1 MLGKFFR
8 KDKSNISDNQN
19 EKVKFLNNKNKS
31 THASILNYFGFN
43 DFNHETYFTDFVA
56 ENNANLYNAPLDINN
71 ETIKKYLIQQEFYRK
86 NWNSIFKLSKLGISG
101 YLIYIANDDL
111 YFQVV
116 DIQQRVYDIGG
127 KLTQCTIFYDSYQ
140 QNAQT
145 VRLFEIYTLNNEQ
158 VTINRSIYSI
168 SDNKKQFPLDFK
180 SFINNPNLLQE
191 QKLNI
196 NYIPISIMRNKA
208 NELADCNKVMDKIK
222 ALDVIYEQIVLDT
235 ILNSPKF
242 IFNQT
247 YGNVQSTLEE
257 AVRTL
262 VTKNYIF
269 KSGGD
274 NNEQNENINMTNSNF
289 KGKNLTDIY
298 DWNVNEIFKRCG
310 IHIPNQKKSAQ
321 QSVPESTAV
330 NISTINY
337 IEQKLW
343 QFNID
348 ILKFIQI
355 LVRMDKDLLNSK
367 TFNINDEQ
375 KINNLTVK
383 LKLFNPENNQL
394 IGDNNGKQQQTTNEV
409 SSETETN

>member
-1 MLGKFFR
+1 MWKLK
-8 KDKSNISDNQN
+8 
-19 EKVKFLNNKNKS
+19 
-31 THASILNYFGFN
+31 
-43 DFNHETYFTDFVA
+43 

-71 ETIKKYLIQQEFYRK
+71 ETIKQYLINQEFYRK

-101 YLIYIANDDL
+101 YLIFIANDDL

-116 DIQQRVYDIGG
+116 DIQQRVYDITG
-127 KLTQCTIFYDSYQ
+127 KLIQCTIFYDSYE
-140 QNAQT
+140 QNAQI

-158 VTINRSIYSI
+158 VTINRAIYSI
-168 SDNKKQFPLDFK
+168 SDNKKRFPLDFK
-180 SFINNPNLLQE
+180 SFINNPNLEQE
-191 QKLNI
+191 QTLNI
-196 NYIPISIMRNKA
+196 NYIPIAIMRNKA

-242 IFNQT
+242 IFSQT
-247 YGNVQSTLEE
+247 YGNVQSALED

-274 NNEQNENINMTNSNF
+274 SNEQNENINMTSSNF

-310 IHIPNQKKSAQ
+310 IHIPSQKKSAQ

-355 LVRMDKDLLNSK
+355 LIRLDKDLLNSK
-367 TFNINDEQ
+367 SFNINDEQ
-375 KINNLTVK
+375 EINNLTVK

-394 IGDNNGKQQQTTNEV
+394 IGENNGKQQQTTNEV
-409 SSETETN
+409 STETETN

>member
-1 MLGKFFR
+1 MLNPFKR
-8 KDKSNISDNQN
+8 KEKSNITDNQN
-19 EKVKFLNNKNKS
+19 EKVKFLTNKNKS

-71 ETIKKYLIQQEFYRK
+71 ETIKQYLINQEFYRK

-101 YLIYIANDDL
+101 YLIFIANDDL

-116 DIQQRVYDIGG
+116 DIQQRVYDITG
-127 KLTQCTIFYDSYQ
+127 KLIQCTIFYDSYE
-140 QNAQT
+140 QNAQI
-145 VRLFEIYTLNNEQ
+145 VRLFEVYTLNNEK
-158 VTINRSIYSI
+158 VTINRAIYSVND
-168 SDNKKQFPLDFK
+168 SKKQFPLDFK
-180 SFINNPNLLQE
+180 SFINNPNLAQE
-191 QKLNI
+191 QTLNI
-196 NYIPISIMRNKA
+196 NYIPIAIMRNKA

-242 IFNQT
+242 IFGQT
-247 YGNVQSTLEE
+247 YGNVKDSLED
-257 AVRTL
+257 AIRIL

-274 NNEQNENINMTNSNF
+274 SNEQNENINMTSSNF

-310 IHIPNQKKSAQ
+310 IHIPSQKKSAQ

-355 LVRMDKDLLNSK
+355 LVRLDKDLLNSK

-375 KINNLTVK
+375 EINNLTVR

-394 IGDNNGKQQQTTNEV
+394 IGENNGKQQQTTNEI
-409 SSETETN
+409 STETN

>member
-1 MLGKFFR
+1 MLGRFLR
-8 KDKSNISDNQN
+8 RDKSTNN
-19 EKVKFLNNKNKS
+19 EEKTKLTFLKGKS
-31 THASILNYFGFN
+31 THASILIYFGFN

-71 ETIKKYLIQQEFYRK
+71 ETIKQYLIKQEFYRK
-86 NWNSIFKLSKLGISG
+86 NWNSIFKLSKLGISS
-101 YLIYIANDDL
+101 YLIFIANDDL

-116 DIQQRVYDIGG
+116 DIQQRVYDITG
-127 KLTQCTIFYDSYQ
+127 KLIQCTIFYDSYE

-145 VRLFEIYTLNNEQ
+145 VRLFEVYTLNNEQ
-158 VTINRSIYSI
+158 VTINRAIYSVN
-168 SDNKKQFPLDFK
+168 DNKKQFSLDFK
-180 SFINNPNLLQE
+180 SFINNPNLAQE
-191 QKLNI
+191 QTLNI
-196 NYIPISIMRNKA
+196 NYIPIAIMRNKA

-242 IFNQT
+242 IFDQT
-247 YGNVQSTLEE
+247 YGNVKDSLED
-257 AVRTL
+257 AIRIL

-274 NNEQNENINMTNSNF
+274 SNEQNENINMTSSNF

-310 IHIPNQKKSAQ
+310 IHIPSQKKSAQ

-348 ILKFIQI
+348 ILKFIQR
-355 LVRMDKDLLNSK
+355 LVRLDKDLLNSK
-367 TFNINDEQ
+367 TFNINDKQE
-375 KINNLTVK
+375 INNLNVK

-394 IGDNNGKQQQTTNEV
+394 IGENNGQSKQQQTTNKF
-409 SSETETN
+409 STETN

>member
-1 MLGKFFR
+1 MLSLFKR
-8 KDKSNISDNQN
+8 KEKSNISDNQN
-19 EKVKFLNNKNKS
+19 EKVKFLTNKNKS

-56 ENNANLYNAPLDINN
+56 ENNANLYNAPLEINN
-71 ETIKKYLIQQEFYRK
+71 ETIKQYLIQQEFYRK

-111 YFQVV
+111 YFQVI
-116 DIQQRVYDIGG
+116 DIQQRVYDITG
-127 KLTQCTIFYDSYQ
+127 KLIQCTIFYDSYQ

-158 VTINRSIYSI
+158 VIINRAIYSI
-168 SDNKKQFPLDFK
+168 NDSKNQFPLDFN

-191 QKLNI
+191 QTLNI
-196 NYIPISIMRNKA
+196 NYIPIAIMRNKA
-208 NELADCNKVMDKIK
+208 NELADCDKVMDKIK

-242 IFNQT
+242 IFSQT
-247 YGNVQSTLEE
+247 YGNVQSALEE

-310 IHIPNQKKSAQ
+310 IHIPSQKKSAQ

-355 LVRMDKDLLNSK
+355 LVTVDKDLLNSK

-375 KINNLTVK
+375 EINNLTVK

-394 IGDNNGKQQQTTNEV
+394 IGENNGKQQQTTNEV
-409 SSETETN
+409 STETN

>member
-1 MLGKFFR
+1 MLSRFFR
-8 KDKSNISDNQN
+8 KDKSNIGDNQN
-19 EKVKFLNNKNKS
+19 EKVKFLTNKNKS

-71 ETIKKYLIQQEFYRK
+71 ETIKQYLIQQEFYRK
-86 NWNSIFKLSKLGISG
+86 NWNSIFKLSKLGISA

-116 DIQQRVYDIGG
+116 DIQQRVYDITG
-127 KLTQCTIFYDSYQ
+127 KLIECTIFYDSYE
-140 QNAQT
+140 QNAQM
-145 VRLFEIYTLNNEQ
+145 VRLFEVYTLNNEQ
-158 VTINRSIYSI
+158 ITINREIYSV

-180 SFINNPNLLQE
+180 SYINNPNLAQE
-191 QKLNI
+191 KILNI
-196 NYIPISIMRNKA
+196 NYIPIAIMRNKA

-242 IFNQT
+242 IFSQT
-247 YGNVQSTLEE
+247 YGNVQSLIED

-310 IHIPNQKKSAQ
+310 IHITSQKKSAQ

-355 LVRMDKDLLNSK
+355 LVRIDKDLLNSK

-375 KINNLTVK
+375 EINNLTVK

-394 IGDNNGKQQQTTNEV
+394 IGENNGKQQQTTNEV
-409 SSETETN
+409 STETETN

>member
-1 MLGKFFR
+1 MLSLFKR
-8 KDKSNISDNQN
+8 KEKSNISDNQN
-19 EKVKFLNNKNKS
+19 EKIKFLTNKNKS

-71 ETIKKYLIQQEFYRK
+71 ETIKQYLIKQEFYRK

-116 DIQQRVYDIGG
+116 DIQQRVYDITG
-127 KLTQCTIFYDSYQ
+127 KLIQCTIFYDSYE
-140 QNAQT
+140 QNAQM

-158 VTINRSIYSI
+158 VTINRAIYSVND
-168 SDNKKQFPLDFK
+168 SKKQFPLSFK
-180 SFINNPNLLQE
+180 EYINNPNLEQE
-191 QKLNI
+191 QTLNI
-196 NYIPISIMRNKA
+196 NYIPIAIMRNKA

-310 IHIPNQKKSAQ
+310 IHIPSQKKSAQ

-355 LVRMDKDLLNSK
+355 LVKIDKDLLNSK

-375 KINNLTVK
+375 KLNNLTVK

-394 IGDNNGKQQQTTNEV
+394 IGENNGKQKQTTNEV
-409 SSETETN
+409 STETN

>member
-1 MLGKFFR
+1 MLSLFKR
-8 KDKSNISDNQN
+8 NEKSNISDNQN
-19 EKVKFLNNKNKS
+19 EKVKFLTNKNKS

-71 ETIKKYLIQQEFYRK
+71 ETIKQYLIQQEFYRK
-86 NWNSIFKLSKLGISG
+86 NWNSIFKLSKLGISA

-116 DIQQRVYDIGG
+116 DIQQRVYDITG
-127 KLTQCTIFYDSYQ
+127 KLIECTIFYDSYE
-140 QNAQT
+140 QNAQM
-145 VRLFEIYTLNNEQ
+145 VRLFEVYTLNNEQ
-158 VTINRSIYSI
+158 ITINRAIYSI

-180 SFINNPNLLQE
+180 SFINNPNLAQE
-191 QKLNI
+191 QTLNI
-196 NYIPISIMRNKA
+196 NYIPIAIMRNKA

-242 IFNQT
+242 IFSQT
-247 YGNVQSTLEE
+247 YGNVQSLIED

-310 IHIPNQKKSAQ
+310 IHIPSQKKSAQ

-355 LVRMDKDLLNSK
+355 LVSVDKDLLNSK
-367 TFNINDEQ
+367 TFNINDDQE
-375 KINNLTVK
+375 INNLTVK

-394 IGDNNGKQQQTTNEV
+394 IGENNGKQQQTTNEI
-409 SSETETN
+409 STETN

>member
-1 MLGKFFR
+1 MLNPFKR
-8 KDKSNISDNQN
+8 KEKSNITDNQN
-19 EKVKFLNNKNKS
+19 EKVKFLTNKNKS

-71 ETIKKYLIQQEFYRK
+71 ETIKQYLINQEFYRK

-101 YLIYIANDDL
+101 YLIFIANDDL

-116 DIQQRVYDIGG
+116 DIQQRVYDITG
-127 KLTQCTIFYDSYQ
+127 KLIQCTIFYDSYE
-140 QNAQT
+140 QNAQM
-145 VRLFEIYTLNNEQ
+145 VRLFEVYTLNNEQ
-158 VTINRSIYSI
+158 VTINRAIYSVND
-168 SDNKKQFPLDFK
+168 SKKQFPLDFK
-180 SFINNPNLLQE
+180 SFINNPNLAQE
-191 QKLNI
+191 QTLNI
-196 NYIPISIMRNKA
+196 NYIPIAIMRNKA

-242 IFNQT
+242 IFSQT
-247 YGNVQSTLEE
+247 YGNVQSALED

-274 NNEQNENINMTNSNF
+274 SNEQNENINMTNSNF

-310 IHIPNQKKSAQ
+310 IHIPSQKKSAQ

-355 LVRMDKDLLNSK
+355 LVRLDKDLLNSK

-375 KINNLTVK
+375 EINNLTVR

-394 IGDNNGKQQQTTNEV
+394 IGENNGKQQQTTNEI
-409 SSETETN
+409 STETN

>member
-1 MLGKFFR
+1 MLNPFKR
-8 KDKSNISDNQN
+8 KEKSNISDNQN
-19 EKVKFLNNKNKS
+19 EKVKFLTNKNKS

-56 ENNANLYNAPLDINN
+56 ENNANLYNTPLDINN
-71 ETIKKYLIQQEFYRK
+71 ETIKQYLIQQEFYRK

-101 YLIYIANDDL
+101 YLIFIANDDL

-116 DIQQRVYDIGG
+116 DIQQRVYDITG
-127 KLTQCTIFYDSYQ
+127 KLIQCTIFYDSYE
-140 QNAQT
+140 QNAQI
-145 VRLFEIYTLNNEQ
+145 VRLFEVYTLNNEQ
-158 VTINRSIYSI
+158 VTINRAIYSVND
-168 SDNKKQFPLDFK
+168 SKKQFPLDFK
-180 SFINNPNLLQE
+180 SFINNPNLAQE
-191 QKLNI
+191 QTLNI
-196 NYIPISIMRNKA
+196 NYIPIAIMRNKA

-247 YGNVQSTLEE
+247 YGNVQSTLEQ
-257 AVRTL
+257 AVREL
-262 VTKNYIF
+262 VTKNYLF

-274 NNEQNENINMTNSNF
+274 NNEQNENINMTSSNF

-310 IHIPNQKKSAQ
+310 IHIPSQKKSAQ

-355 LVRMDKDLLNSK
+355 LVRLDKDLLNSK

-375 KINNLTVK
+375 EINNLTVK

-394 IGDNNGKQQQTTNEV
+394 IGENNGKQQQTTNEV
-409 SSETETN
+409 STETN

>member
-1 MLGKFFR
+1 MLGRFFR
-8 KDKSNISDNQN
+8 KDKTNTSDNQN
-19 EKVKFLNNKNKS
+19 EKVKFLTNKNKS
-31 THASILNYFGFN
+31 THSSILNYFGFN

-71 ETIKKYLIQQEFYRK
+71 ETIKQYLIQQEFYRK

-101 YLIYIANDDL
+101 YLIFIANDDL

-116 DIQQRVYDIGG
+116 DIQQRVYDITG
-127 KLTQCTIFYDSYQ
+127 KLIQCTIFYDSYE
-140 QNAQT
+140 QNAQM
-145 VRLFEIYTLNNEQ
+145 VRLFEVYTLNNEQ
-158 VTINRSIYSI
+158 VTINLAIYSI
-168 SDNKKQFPLDFK
+168 SDNKKQFPLNFK
-180 SFINNPNLLQE
+180 SFINNPNLEQE
-191 QKLNI
+191 QTLNI
-196 NYIPISIMRNKA
+196 NYIPIAIMRNKA

-247 YGNVQSTLEE
+247 YGNVQSTLEQ
-257 AVRTL
+257 AVREL
-262 VTKNYIF
+262 VTKNYLF

-274 NNEQNENINMTNSNF
+274 NNEKNENINMTSSNF

-310 IHIPNQKKSAQ
+310 IHIPSQKKSAQ

-375 KINNLTVK
+375 EINNLTVK

-394 IGDNNGKQQQTTNEV
+394 IGENNGKQQQTTNEV
-409 SSETETN
+409 STETN

>member
-1 MLGKFFR
+1 MLNPFKR
-8 KDKSNISDNQN
+8 KEKSNISNNQN

-71 ETIKKYLIQQEFYRK
+71 ETIKQYLIKQEFYRK

-101 YLIYIANDDL
+101 YLIFIANDDL

-116 DIQQRVYDIGG
+116 DIQQRVYDITD
-127 KLTQCTIFYDSYQ
+127 KLIQCTIFYDSYQ

-158 VTINRSIYSI
+158 VTINRAIYSI
-168 SDNKKQFPLDFK
+168 SDNKKQFPLHFK
-180 SFINNPNLLQE
+180 SYINNPNLEQE
-191 QKLNI
+191 QTLNI
-196 NYIPISIMRNKA
+196 NYIPIAIMRNKA
-208 NELADCNKVMDKIK
+208 NELADCDKVMDKIK

-242 IFNQT
+242 IFSQT
-247 YGNVQSTLEE
+247 YGNVQSALED

-310 IHIPNQKKSAQ
+310 IHIPSQKKSAQ

-355 LVRMDKDLLNSK
+355 LVRIDKDLLNSK

-375 KINNLTVK
+375 EINNLIVK

-409 SSETETN
+409 STETN

>member
-1 MLGKFFR
+1 
-8 KDKSNISDNQN
+8 
-19 EKVKFLNNKNKS
+19 
-31 THASILNYFGFN
+31 
-43 DFNHETYFTDFVA
+43 
-56 ENNANLYNAPLDINN
+56 
-71 ETIKKYLIQQEFYRK
+71 
-86 NWNSIFKLSKLGISG
+86 
-101 YLIYIANDDL
+101 
-111 YFQVV
+111 
-116 DIQQRVYDIGG
+116 
-127 KLTQCTIFYDSYQ
+127 
-140 QNAQT
+140 
-145 VRLFEIYTLNNEQ
+145 
-158 VTINRSIYSI
+158 
-168 SDNKKQFPLDFK
+168 
-180 SFINNPNLLQE
+180 
-191 QKLNI
+191 
-196 NYIPISIMRNKA
+196 MRNKA
-208 NELADCNKVMDKIK
+208 NELADCDKVMDKIK

-242 IFNQT
+242 IFSQT
-247 YGNVQSTLEE
+247 YGNVQSALEE

-274 NNEQNENINMTNSNF
+274 NNQQNENINMTNSNF

-310 IHIPNQKKSAQ
+310 IHIPSQKKSAQ

-348 ILKFIQI
+348 ILKFIQL
-355 LVRMDKDLLNSK
+355 LVSVDKDLLISK

-375 KINNLTVK
+375 EINNLTVK

-394 IGDNNGKQQQTTNEV
+394 IGENNGQPTQQTTNEV
-409 SSETETN
+409 STETKAN

>member
-1 MLGKFFR
+1 MLSLFKR
-8 KDKSNISDNQN
+8 KEKSNISNNQN
-19 EKVKFLNNKNKS
+19 EKVKFLTNKNKS

-71 ETIKKYLIQQEFYRK
+71 ETIKQYLIQQEFYRK
-86 NWNSIFKLSKLGISG
+86 NWNSIFKLSKLGISA

-116 DIQQRVYDIGG
+116 DIQQRVYDITG
-127 KLTQCTIFYDSYQ
+127 KLIECTIFYDSYE
-140 QNAQT
+140 QNAQM
-145 VRLFEIYTLNNEQ
+145 VRLFEVYTLNNEQ
-158 VTINRSIYSI
+158 ITINRAIYSI
-168 SDNKKQFPLDFK
+168 NDNKKQFPLDFK
-180 SFINNPNLLQE
+180 SFINNPNLAQE
-191 QKLNI
+191 QTLNI
-196 NYIPISIMRNKA
+196 NYIPIAIMRNKA

-242 IFNQT
+242 IFSQT
-247 YGNVQSTLEE
+247 YGNVQSLIED

-310 IHIPNQKKSAQ
+310 IHIPSQKKSAQ

-355 LVRMDKDLLNSK
+355 LVSVDKDLLNSK
-367 TFNINDEQ
+367 TFNINDDQE
-375 KINNLTVK
+375 INNLIVK

-394 IGDNNGKQQQTTNEV
+394 IGENNGKQQQTTNEI
-409 SSETETN
+409 STETN

>member
-1 MLGKFFR
+1 MLSLFKR
-8 KDKSNISDNQN
+8 KDKTNTSDNQN
-19 EKVKFLNNKNKS
+19 EKVKFLTNKNKS

-101 YLIYIANDDL
+101 YLIFIANDDL
-111 YFQVV
+111 YFQVI
-116 DIQQRVYDIGG
+116 DIQQRVYDITG
-127 KLTQCTIFYDSYQ
+127 KLIQCTIFYDSYQ
-140 QNAQT
+140 QNAQN

-158 VTINRSIYSI
+158 VTINRAIYSI

-180 SFINNPNLLQE
+180 SFINNPNLEQE
-191 QKLNI
+191 QTLNI
-196 NYIPISIMRNKA
+196 NYIPIAIMRNKA
-208 NELADCNKVMDKIK
+208 NELADCDKVMDKIK

-247 YGNVQSTLEE
+247 YGNVQSALEQT
-257 AVRTL
+257 VRTL

-310 IHIPNQKKSAQ
+310 IHIPSQKKSAQ

-355 LVRMDKDLLNSK
+355 LVRLDKDLLNSK

-375 KINNLTVK
+375 EINNLTVR

-394 IGDNNGKQQQTTNEV
+394 IGENNGKQQQTTNEI
-409 SSETETN
+409 STETN

>member
-1 MLGKFFR
+1 MLSLFKR
-8 KDKSNISDNQN
+8 KEKSNISDNQN
-19 EKVKFLNNKNKS
+19 EKVKFLTNKNKS

-71 ETIKKYLIQQEFYRK
+71 KTIKQYLIKQEFYRK

-116 DIQQRVYDIGG
+116 DIQQRVYDITG
-127 KLTQCTIFYDSYQ
+127 KLIQCTIFYDSYE
-140 QNAQT
+140 QNAQM

-158 VTINRSIYSI
+158 VTINRAIYSVND
-168 SDNKKQFPLDFK
+168 SKKQFPLSFK
-180 SFINNPNLLQE
+180 EYINNPNLEQE
-191 QKLNI
+191 QTLNI
-196 NYIPISIMRNKA
+196 NYIPIAIMRNKA

-242 IFNQT
+242 IFSQT

-310 IHIPNQKKSAQ
+310 IHIPSQKKSAQ

-355 LVRMDKDLLNSK
+355 LVKIDKDLLNSK

-375 KINNLTVK
+375 ELNNLTVK

-394 IGDNNGKQQQTTNEV
+394 IGENNGKQKQTTNEV
-409 SSETETN
+409 STETN

>member
-1 MLGKFFR
+1 MLNPFKR
-8 KDKSNISDNQN
+8 KEKSNITDNQN
-19 EKVKFLNNKNKS
+19 EKVKFLTNKNKS

-71 ETIKKYLIQQEFYRK
+71 ETIKQYLINQEFYRK

-101 YLIYIANDDL
+101 YLIFIANDDL

-116 DIQQRVYDIGG
+116 DIQQRVYDITG
-127 KLTQCTIFYDSYQ
+127 KLIQCTIFYDSYE
-140 QNAQT
+140 QNAQI

-158 VTINRSIYSI
+158 VTINRAIYSI

-180 SFINNPNLLQE
+180 SFINNPNLEQE
-191 QKLNI
+191 QTVNI
-196 NYIPISIMRNKA
+196 NYIPIAIMRNKA

-242 IFNQT
+242 IFSQT
-247 YGNVQSTLEE
+247 YGNVQSALED

-310 IHIPNQKKSAQ
+310 IHIPSQKKSAQ

-355 LVRMDKDLLNSK
+355 LVRLDKDLLNSK

-375 KINNLTVK
+375 EINNLTVK

-394 IGDNNGKQQQTTNEV
+394 IGENNGKQQQTTNEI
-409 SSETETN
+409 STETN